1 MQQLNSISLMF
12 MGLGLIFLGLLFE
25 NTFIKIV
32 VLTVAAIINIY
43 AAIKSFKEKK
53 RNKKK

>member
-32 VLTVAAIINIY
+32 VLTVAAVINIY
-43 AAIKSFKEKK
+43 AAVKSFKEKK
-53 RNKKK
+53 SNKKK

>member
-43 AAIKSFKEKK
+43 AAVKSFKEKK

>member
-12 MGLGLIFLGLLFE
+12 MGLGLIILGLLFE

-32 VLTVAAIINIY
+32 VLTVAAIINIF
-43 AAIKSFKEKK
+43 AAVKSFKEKK
-53 RNKKK
+53 NNKKK

>member
-32 VLTVAAIINIY
+32 VLTVAAVVNIY
-43 AAIKSFKEKK
+43 AAVKSFEEKK
-53 RNKKK
+53 KNKKK

>member
-32 VLTVAAIINIY
+32 VLTVAAVINIY
-43 AAIKSFKEKK
+43 AAVKSFKEKK